1 MILNNACTCN
11 EFADPNC
18 EWEHDAL
25 RPISTKTV
33 QFENIVID
41 GQKVEQGWFYWL
53 IQKTKDAATEGE
65 RVQFG
70 CETHCHLFNR
80 HGKMIGWRVYL
91 P

>member
-1 MILNNACTCN
+1 MITNFCTCN
-11 EFADPNC
+11 EFADPAC
-18 EWEHDAL
+18 EWEHDKP
-25 RPISTKTV
+25 RPVSTKTV

-70 CETHCHLFNR
+70 CETHCHLFDKTGR
-80 HGKMIGWRVYL
+80 MIGWRVYL